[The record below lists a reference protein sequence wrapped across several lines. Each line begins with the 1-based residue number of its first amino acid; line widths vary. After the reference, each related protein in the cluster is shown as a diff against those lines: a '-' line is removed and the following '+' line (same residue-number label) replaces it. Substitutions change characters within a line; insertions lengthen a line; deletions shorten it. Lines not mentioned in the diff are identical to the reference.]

1 MTSVPAPWAGLLL
14 PLIVVAAMTFVIFVL
29 RWKEL
34 KTSLVKSLLVATP
47 ALALLVLMI
56 ALMMMT

>member
-1 MTSVPAPWAGLLL
+1 
-14 PLIVVAAMTFVIFVL
+14 MTFVIFVL

-47 ALALLVLMI
+47 ALALLALMI
-56 ALMMMT
+56 VLMMMA